1 MHTAMAQ
8 EPVANIPAEMV
19 VDTSG
24 ADDAGGATEPE
35 AAPSAMEVDE
45 PAEAPADDSAAVETS
60 PTPGL
65 SDAGV
70 GGEGD
75 AVEAMVPEEGA
86 GDTSESIDPAPVAQH
101 ENTGTAA
108 PAGGEEMQT

>member
-8 EPVANIPAEMV
+8 EPVANIPTEMV

-45 PAEAPADDSAAVETS
+45 PAEAPADAPSSSLQTV
-60 PTPGL
+60 PG
-65 SDAGV
+65 A
-70 GGEGD
+70 
-75 AVEAMVPEEGA
+75 
-86 GDTSESIDPAPVAQH
+86 
-101 ENTGTAA
+101 
-108 PAGGEEMQT
+108 